1 VSLAFIKDIVGL
13 TNKKH
18 DKTSELSRLTDE
30 DLVRKFVNEK
40 NQAALGEIFNRY
52 FDNVYGIA
60 LRITRNPSFA
70 EEVSQE
76 VFLRLIEK
84 GNTFRGEA
92 AFSSWVYR
100 VAVNASFMHKRLEKK
115 YESNV
120 SLDNYVSYDEK
131 GTLMGEDSSKG
142 LE

>member
-40 NQAALGEIFNRY
+40 NQVALGEIFNWY

-70 EEVSQE
+70 EE

-100 VAVNASFMHKRLEKK
+100 GAVNASFMHKRLEKK
-115 YESNV
+115 YESNG
-120 SLDNYVSYDEK
+120 SLDNYVPYDEK
-131 GTLMGEDSSKG
+131 GTLMGEDSCKG

>member
-1 VSLAFIKDIVGL
+1 MSLAFIKDSVGL

-52 FDNVYGIA
+52 FDIVYGIA

-100 VAVNASFMHKRLEKK
+100 V
-115 YESNV
+115 
-120 SLDNYVSYDEK
+120 
-131 GTLMGEDSSKG
+131 G
-142 LE
+142 